1 MSKKS
6 VLVANLKRVS
16 VALGAWALRH
26 ETITASVFTLV
37 MGLIIGGAATV
48 IDFFFVT

>member
-6 VLVANLKRVS
+6 VLVANLERVS
-16 VALGAWALRH
+16 AALGAWALRH
-26 ETITASVFTLV
+26 EIIASCMIALI

-48 IDFFFVT
+48 IDFFFVA

>member
-16 VALGAWALRH
+16 AALGAWALRH
-26 ETITASVFTLV
+26 EIIASCFITLI
-37 MGLIIGGAATV
+37 MGLIIGGAATL
-48 IDFFFVT
+48 IDFFFVA